1 MHAMNTR
8 TLFLLGALVATVPGF
23 AAANNEVQQADA
35 AKLEAAH
42 AKVENLLT
50 TQVDGTIVIEK
61 DGTVGDYTPSTQVV
75 EQMRPVLD
83 KYIRAWRFKPVL
95 VDGVAVRAQAPVRI
109 TLAAAQA
116 GKDFNVRIDNVVFP
130 SPAGTPDPEGA
141 SNSGRVG
148 FLAPKLTPPRYP
160 AWLARAGVGGRV
172 LLGLRFNPDGSVK
185 DVVAVQSMLF
195 DVKGRDRILA
205 QAIKVMEDSALRAA
219 RDWTV
224 QLRVK
229 DGVAPTPSELSAMTT
244 VEYVMDFQKDHPV
257 EAGTWRSVSRTPKRE
272 MPWLQGEKDRQD
284 VGVADVRNGEM
295 MPITSNLQLVTPMG
309 GAL

>member
-148 FLAPKLTPPRYP
+148 S
-160 AWLARAGVGGRV
+160 
-172 LLGLRFNPDGSVK
+172 N
-185 DVVAVQSMLF
+185 
-195 DVKGRDRILA
+195 
-205 QAIKVMEDSALRAA
+205 SA
-219 RDWTV
+219 
-224 QLRVK
+224 
-229 DGVAPTPSELSAMTT
+229 AMST
-244 VEYVMDFQKDHPV
+244 
-257 EAGTWRSVSRTPKRE
+257 
-272 MPWLQGEKDRQD
+272 
-284 VGVADVRNGEM
+284 
-295 MPITSNLQLVTPMG
+295 
-309 GAL
+309 